1 VKLVFISEKAIFFY
15 IFLFVLFIPRA
26 IPFIYIHKNNIVL
39 LFTDSNRPEL
49 YEEVK
54 LFRNARERE
63 K

>member
-1 VKLVFISEKAIFFY
+1 LGGGGKKL
-15 IFLFVLFIPRA
+15 
-26 IPFIYIHKNNIVL
+26 IHNLKVTLL